1 MAVGRVVRFDGVRGY
16 GFIAPEGGGED
27 VFLHANDLLIPETS
41 VRTGAWVEFEVE
53 EGDRGLKAS
62 SVQLADGA
70 GPAHAAPP
78 LSPAPVRSTMPSFHE
93 AEEPTCDV
101 LRAAEFSHEMT
112 ELMLSTAPS
121 LSGEQILRLRQRLVE
136 YGRKHGWVE
145 G

>member
-16 GFIAPEGGGED
+16 GFIAPEHGGED

-41 VRTGAWVEFEVE
+41 VRSGAWVKFEVE

-70 GPAHAAPP
+70 PPAA
-78 LSPAPVRSTMPSFHE
+78 APVRSAVPTFHE

-101 LRAAEFSHEMT
+101 LRASEFTHEMT
-112 ELMLSTAPS
+112 ELMLSAAPS

>member
-41 VRTGAWVEFEVE
+41 VRTGAWVEFDVE

-62 SVQLADGA
+62 SVQLAEGA
-70 GPAHAAPP
+70 PVHAAPQQA
-78 LSPAPVRSTMPSFHE
+78 PAPVRPAMPSFHE

-101 LRAAEFSHEMT
+101 LGAAEFSQEMT
-112 ELMLSTAPS
+112 ELMLSAAPS
-121 LSGEQILRLRQRLVE
+121 MSGEQILRLRQRLVE

>member
-16 GFIAPEGGGED
+16 GFIAPEHGGED

-41 VRTGAWVEFEVE
+41 VRSGAWVKFEVE

-70 GPAHAAPP
+70 PPAA
-78 LSPAPVRSTMPSFHE
+78 APVRSTVPTFHE

-101 LRAAEFSHEMT
+101 LGSAEFTHEMT
-112 ELMLSTAPS
+112 ELMLNAAPS